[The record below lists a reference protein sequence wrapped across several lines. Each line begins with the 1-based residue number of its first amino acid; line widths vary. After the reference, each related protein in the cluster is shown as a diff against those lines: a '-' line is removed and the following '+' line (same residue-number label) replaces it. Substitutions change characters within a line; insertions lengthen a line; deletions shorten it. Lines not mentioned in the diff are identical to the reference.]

1 MSRRGPTQSRMS
13 PSILQYT
20 KTEPLAD
27 LYQRGSASPL
37 GGVRGFHKEMCC
49 GNEAGSYLRLIDS
62 CFTQIKAQGPSR
74 TCHESKDEEEEFR
87 PRGIRDSICT
97 VYGSKVDHVR

>member
-1 MSRRGPTQSRMS
+1 MSLRGPTQSRMS

-37 GGVRGFHKEMCC
+37 GGVQFTQMCC
-49 GNEAGSYLRLIDS
+49 GNEAGSYLRLTDS
-62 CFTQIKAQGPSR
+62 CFTQIKAPGPSR
-74 TCHESKDEEEEFR
+74 TCNESQNEEEEFR
-87 PRGIRDSICT
+87 PRGVRDSICT
-97 VYGSKVDHVR
+97 VCGSKVDHVR